1 MILLKIVTN
10 SLIQSTRFQIRA
22 EILFACFKET
32 DRRLLLTVSFLC
44 NCGETPSQLSMNGIN
59 IQIDENFFTA
69 VILNMEV
76 RQHEKEIENNKGITK
91 KIPSKVWKY
100 CQKCLFW
107 WCMLFNQWELF
118 LNYKTFIQK
127 PREKLQQKQEKP
139 GTGQRGFSREKRNF
153 FKWGIVEK
161 LWP

>member
-59 IQIDENFFTA
+59 VQIDENFFTA

-76 RQHEKEIENNKGITK
+76 RQHEKEIENNKGITNK
-91 KIPSKVWKY
+91 
-100 CQKCLFW
+100 FRRR
-107 WCMLFNQWELF
+107 FEN
-118 LNYKTFIQK
+118 
-127 PREKLQQKQEKP
+127 
-139 GTGQRGFSREKRNF
+139 
-153 FKWGIVEK
+153 IVRSAYFDGVCCSISESCF
-161 LWP
+161 